1 MTACGSRAARVGV
14 VAIGAVAAV
23 GCRIPAS
30 SDRLEGRW
38 IGVRAEG
45 AGAEGVPAANA
56 FASGIELEFR
66 RNEIFLTSARQSQA
80 GRYEVVREDTDAV
93 VLTTDRDGPD
103 HPQTFSFHGTDTLRW
118 NVLEGRS
125 IVFERE

>member
-1 MTACGSRAARVGV
+1 MTACRSRAARVGV
-14 VAIGAVAAV
+14 VAK
-23 GCRIPAS
+23 
-30 SDRLEGRW
+30 
-38 IGVRAEG
+38 G

-66 RNEIFLTSARQSQA
+66 RNEIFLTSARQSRA
-80 GRYEVVREDTDAV
+80 GRYEVVREDTEAV

-103 HPQTFSFHGTDTLRW
+103 HPQTFLFHGSDTLRW